1 MSELLVVDR
10 LTTGYG
16 RVPVVRDASLSVDVE
31 AVAVFGAN
39 GAGKTTL
46 LRALAGSL
54 RAWSGRV
61 ALGGTD
67 LARRAPARRVKL
79 GLAHVP
85 EGRHVFAAMSVA
97 DNLAVAGLVAR
108 GRPPLDAVYD
118 LFPRLAAR
126 RRQLAGSLSGG
137 EQQMLAIGRALMTTP
152 RVLLVDEMSAG
163 LAPLT
168 TQQLVAGLRAVVGMG
183 VGVLLVEQSPALV
196 ADLVDRVYLLRQ
208 GRVVGHGTLAELG
221 GVGAVADLYLGLD
234 RRRPPGPDLRAV
246 PVTA

>member
-1 MSELLVVDR
+1 MSALLAVER
-10 LTTGYG
+10 LSTGYG
-16 RVPVVRDASLSVDVE
+16 RVPVVRDVSLAVGVE

-54 RAWSGRV
+54 RASSGRV
-61 ALGGTD
+61 SLDGVDLG
-67 LARRAPARRVKL
+67 RRSPAGRVKL

-85 EGRHVFAAMSVA
+85 EGRHVFTAMSVE
-97 DNLAVAGLVAR
+97 DNLAVAGLAAR
-108 GRPPLDAVYD
+108 GKAPLGEIYD
-118 LFPRLAAR
+118 LFPRLRER

-152 RVLLVDEMSAG
+152 RLLLVDEMSAG

-168 TQQLVAGLRAVVGMG
+168 TQQLVAGLRQVVAMG

-196 ADLVDRVYLLRQ
+196 TELVDRVYLLEQ
-208 GRVVGHGTLAELG
+208 GRVVGEGTLEELG
-221 GVGAVADLYLGLD
+221 GVAAVADLYLGLD
-234 RRRPPGPDLRAV
+234 RRRRPDPV
-246 PVTA
+246 PANA

>member
-1 MSELLVVDR
+1 MSAVLAVER
-10 LTTGYG
+10 LSTGYG
-16 RVPVVRDASLSVDVE
+16 RVPVVRDVSLAVGVE

-54 RAWSGRV
+54 RASSGRV
-61 ALGGTD
+61 SLDGVDLG
-67 LARRAPARRVKL
+67 RRSPARRVKL

-85 EGRHVFAAMSVA
+85 EGRHVFTAMSVE
-97 DNLAVAGLVAR
+97 DNLAVAGLAAR
-108 GRPPLDAVYD
+108 GKAPLGEIYD
-118 LFPRLAAR
+118 LFPRLRDR

-152 RVLLVDEMSAG
+152 RLLLVDEMSAG

-168 TQQLVAGLRAVVGMG
+168 TQQLVAGLRQVVAMG

-196 ADLVDRVYLLRQ
+196 TELVDRVYLLEQ
-208 GRVVGHGTLAELG
+208 GRVVGEGTLEELG
-221 GVGAVADLYLGLD
+221 GVAAVADLYLGLD
-234 RRRPPGPDLRAV
+234 RRRPDPV
-246 PVTA
+246 PANA

>member
-1 MSELLVVDR
+1 MSAVLAVER
-10 LTTGYG
+10 LSTGYG
-16 RVPVVRDASLSVDVE
+16 RVPVVRDVSLAVGVE

-54 RAWSGRV
+54 RASSGRV
-61 ALGGTD
+61 SLDGVDLG
-67 LARRAPARRVKL
+67 RRSPARRVKL

-85 EGRHVFAAMSVA
+85 EGRHVFTAMSVE
-97 DNLAVAGLVAR
+97 DNLAVAGLAAR
-108 GRPPLDAVYD
+108 GKAPLGEIYD
-118 LFPRLAAR
+118 LFPRLRER

-152 RVLLVDEMSAG
+152 RLLLVDEMSAG

-168 TQQLVAGLRAVVGMG
+168 TQQLVAGLRQVVAMG

-196 ADLVDRVYLLRQ
+196 TELVDRVYLLEQ
-208 GRVVGHGTLAELG
+208 GRVVGEGTLEELG
-221 GVGAVADLYLGLD
+221 GVAAVADLYLGLD
-234 RRRPPGPDLRAV
+234 RRRRPDPV
-246 PVTA
+246 PANA